1 MDKFTKRLRWCMKVG
16 VLTVSDMARLFDRER
31 RTVSDWVHNGRI
43 PTGVRAVETVRRLS
57 QLERQIERGEGFPVP
72 LRLSKRARTEYIRL
86 LSGGKIG
93 RARILADG
101 VTTRR
106 ARVVRGIRGEKGS
119 RVRGPDPKAAVV

>member
-1 MDKFTKRLRWCMKVG
+1 MDKFTKRLKACMRAG

-43 PTGVRAVETVRRLS
+43 PTGVRAVETLRRLS

-93 RARILADG
+93 RARILAG
-101 VTTRR
+101 GSTTRR
-106 ARVVRGIRGEKGS
+106 RGVVRRIRTEKSAGS
-119 RVRGPDPKAAVV
+119 RGTDSKAAVV